1 MFSSK
6 KKNAGHD
13 PMAIH
18 EEEAP
23 DAEVAAVTDGQPTPA
38 AATVPADEPAV
49 EPAVAEESAP
59 SPNPLAA
66 DLATAKDRYARLM
79 ADFDNFRKRQVRERE
94 EIVKRANE
102 ALILELLH
110 PIDHLDFAL
119 TAATNSADPFVTGVR
134 MVADQIHAALAKF
147 DAKPEDAV
155 GQPFDPGRHEA
166 LNETPSDVVPAGHV
180 SLQLRKGWS
189 LAGRFIRPAQV
200 MISSGPATPPSAPA
214 GESTAGGTPN

>member
-1 MFSSK
+1 
-6 KKNAGHD
+6 
-13 PMAIH
+13 MAIH
-18 EEEAP
+18 EDEVPEA
-23 DAEVAAVTDGQPTPA
+23 EAAPVTDGQPAPA
-38 AATVPADEPAV
+38 AATDPAV

-119 TAATNSADPFVTGVR
+119 TSATNPADPFVTGVR

-214 GESTAGGTPN
+214 GEPTAGGTLNTEH

>member
-6 KKNAGHD
+6 KKNQGHE
-13 PMAIH
+13 PMAIQ
-18 EEEAP
+18 EEQTP
-23 DAEVAAVTDGQPTPA
+23 DADTASVTNGQSASA
-38 AATVPADEPAV
+38 AAAIPADKPVV
-49 EPAVAEESAP
+49 EPAAAEESAP
-59 SPNPLAA
+59 PPDPLVAELAA
-66 DLATAKDRYARLM
+66 VKDRYARLM

-102 ALILELLH
+102 SLILELLH
-110 PIDHLDFAL
+110 AIDHLDFAL
-119 TAATNSADPFVTGVR
+119 AAASNSADPFVTGVR

-147 DAKPEDAV
+147 DARPEDAV

-200 MISSGPATPPSAPA
+200 MISSGPATQPSATAATP
-214 GESTAGGTPN
+214 TAG

>member
-6 KKNAGHD
+6 KKNAGHE

-18 EEEAP
+18 EDEVPEA
-23 DAEVAAVTDGQPTPA
+23 EAAPVTDGQLAPA
-38 AATVPADEPAV
+38 AATDPAV

-110 PIDHLDFAL
+110 VIDHLDLAL
-119 TAATNSADPFVTGVR
+119 TAASNSADPFVTGVR

-214 GESTAGGTPN
+214 DEPTAGGTPN